1 MLVNRIT
8 VPSSIIAPS
17 SEASLSPGMVSV
29 LWEIANALDAV
40 RIPAKV
46 DNAIWLDIP
55 TQQLRGP
62 DGRSDNIN
70 LRQWLERLT
79 GIKLQGEYRGDPWG
93 AVMVAEWHIVKNG
106 STARIL
112 LPPAAV
118 KVLRSSDTFAKIE
131 TTAAHQLPGH
141 ARRLYALLADKKR
154 LGKPEWTFELT
165 DLRALMGVSDRK
177 TYTRWDSFRARVIN
191 PAVEGINDYGTVTV
205 SMEPVKRGRA
215 VHAVKFVWSWKSLD
229 DAQVTAEENERHS
242 VARRKDTPTTPVAP
256 PLVEP
261 EPDPV
266 VREEMARLLDGLGNR
281 LRVSDDLPSDGAT
294 SI

>member
-1 MLVNRIT
+1 MLVSQIT
-8 VPSSIIAPS
+8 VPSSIIAPT

-29 LWEIANALDAV
+29 LWEIANALDTA

-79 GIKLQGEYRGDPWG
+79 GIKLQGDYRGDPWG

-106 STARIL
+106 SSARIL
-112 LPPAAV
+112 IPPAAV
-118 KVLRSSDTFAKIE
+118 KALRTADTFAKIE

-165 DLRALMGVSDRK
+165 DLRALMGVADKK

-191 PAVEGINDYGTVTV
+191 PAVEAINDYGTVTV
-205 SMEPVKRGRA
+205 TMQTIKRGRA
-215 VHAVKFVWSWKSLD
+215 IHAIRFLWTWKSLD
-229 DAQVTAEENERHS
+229 DAHVTTEENERHS
-242 VARRKDTPTTPVAP
+242 IARRKEAPADPDAP
-256 PLVEP
+256 PLVETTSP
-261 EPDPV
+261 PATREDMDRLFTTLGQSMRVPDEPPPAV
-266 VREEMARLLDGLGNR
+266 
-281 LRVSDDLPSDGAT
+281 
-294 SI
+294 